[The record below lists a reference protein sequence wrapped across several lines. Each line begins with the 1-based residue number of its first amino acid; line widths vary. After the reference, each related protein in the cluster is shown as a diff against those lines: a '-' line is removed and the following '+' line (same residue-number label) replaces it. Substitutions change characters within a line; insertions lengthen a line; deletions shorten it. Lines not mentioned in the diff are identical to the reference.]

1 MNKEIIQT
9 LDKILPVVERVHGD
23 HHPELHRVAQL
34 YAQLRNA
41 PAQSFS
47 RSFARRPEITPS
59 RRTRVR
65 PMKRPTGSLKN
76 WKTSSAPER
85 RTGDTLPCIPH
96 GSFYFAENRIKNRI
110 SCCKRHGSQV
120 IIP

>member
-41 PAQSFS
+41 PRRRAFRAAS
-47 RSFARRPEITPS
+47 RGVRKLRRPGG
-59 RRTRVR
+59 RV
-65 PMKRPTGSLKN
+65 SDL
-76 WKTSSAPER
+76 
-85 RTGDTLPCIPH
+85 
-96 GSFYFAENRIKNRI
+96 
-110 SCCKRHGSQV
+110 
-120 IIP
+120 